1 MNKVNWR
8 ILVGV
13 ILLVMGGLTLLQS
26 LDVLK
31 LEGSIWGIV
40 FAAMFIAGG
49 AAFLYVFFADR
60 AQWWALI
67 PGCSMIGLGGVIA
80 LPMIPGFPDAFAP
93 VFFLAMIG
101 LSFLLIYIIDHKN
114 WWGIIPAGALFSIA
128 ALVGLS
134 TYFPLIGVGV
144 MFLGLAATFAALS
157 ILPTGEERMTW
168 PWIPAFILLVIGII
182 FTFMQGTA
190 GKYVWPAMLII
201 GGIFLIVRT
210 MITKKDVK

>member
-67 PGCSMIGLGGVIA
+67 PGGIDRL
-80 LPMIPGFPDAFAP
+80 FE
-93 VFFLAMIG
+93 
-101 LSFLLIYIIDHKN
+101 LSSH
-114 WWGIIPAGALFSIA
+114 GCP
-128 ALVGLS
+128 LVG
-134 TYFPLIGVGV
+134 
-144 MFLGLAATFAALS
+144 
-157 ILPTGEERMTW
+157 E
-168 PWIPAFILLVIGII
+168 
-182 FTFMQGTA
+182 
-190 GKYVWPAMLII
+190 
-201 GGIFLIVRT
+201 
-210 MITKKDVK
+210 